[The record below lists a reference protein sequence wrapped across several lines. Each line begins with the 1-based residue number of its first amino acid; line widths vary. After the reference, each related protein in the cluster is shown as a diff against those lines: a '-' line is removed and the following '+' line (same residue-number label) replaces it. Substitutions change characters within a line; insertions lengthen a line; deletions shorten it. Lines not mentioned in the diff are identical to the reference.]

1 MKVTHNPLPW
11 VVKYNAHAACVQIRD
26 ATGELVASMHLG
38 ILEQKANAKLIVEM
52 VSLAH
57 AEDTPAL
64 SMDEVVEEAVLT
76 QMEER

>member
-1 MKVTHNPLPW
+1 MTRGWHVVFNPHHLS
-11 VVKYNAHAACVQIRD
+11 VQIRD
-26 ATGELVASMHLG
+26 AEDELVATLHGSIAEG
-38 ILEQKANAKLIVEM
+38 KANADLILSM

-57 AEDTPAL
+57 AEDTPKL